1 MKPRPP
7 VTAIVIFRNEAPL
20 LERCFSALTWCDEI
34 IGVDM
39 DSTDDSASIAACF
52 VDRVYRVDP
61 YPIAEPTRV
70 AAARYAAH
78 DWVLLVDPDEVIPD
92 TLAQQI
98 QHTLQDTTRC
108 DATCGAISLPMKFYF
123 KGDRLD
129 GTVWGTLT
137 YKQRLIHRDRCE
149 LLPLCNRISELRPG
163 YREQRI
169 EADADNPIRHHW
181 SDSYRELAKRHFTR
195 YAHLEA
201 AAMVARGERFG
212 WHLALCYPLIELRR
226 TLRDFDGWRL
236 GPRGWTLSM
245 IYFLYVVASGWLTLV
260 YQSKSTRPAVDDPA
274 TNTTLPKLES
284 HLLSPRREKRL
295 AA

>member
-7 VTAIVIFRNEAPL
+7 VTAIVIFRNEARL
-20 LERCFSALTWCDEI
+20 LERCLSALTWCDEV

-39 DSTDDSASIAACF
+39 DSTDGSAEVAARF
-52 VDRVYRVDP
+52 VDRLYRVDP

-70 AAARYAAH
+70 AAARLAAH
-78 DWVLLVDPDEVIPD
+78 DWVLLVDPDEVIPEALAQEVRD
-92 TLAQQI
+92 TLRDRAG
-98 QHTLQDTTRC
+98 R
-108 DATCGAISLPMKFYF
+108 DAACGAISLPMKFYF

-129 GTVWGTLT
+129 GTIWGTLT

-163 YREQRI
+163 YREYRI
-169 EADADNPIRHHW
+169 EANTDNPIRHHW
-181 SDSYRELAKRHFTR
+181 SDSYRELARRHFTR

-201 AAMVARGERFG
+201 KAMVARGQRFG
-212 WHLALCYPLIELRR
+212 WHLAVRFPLTELRR

-236 GPRGWTLSM
+236 GLRGWTLSM
-245 IYFLYVVASGWLTLV
+245 IYFLYVIASSWLTLF
-260 YQSKSTRPAVDDPA
+260 YQCKPPKPARSRFQADA
-274 TNTTLPKLES
+274 TLPKLQP
-284 HLLSPRREKRL
+284 HAASPRRERRL

>member
-7 VTAIVIFRNEAPL
+7 ITAIVIFRNEAPL

-39 DSTDDSASIAACF
+39 DSTDDSAAIAACF
-52 VDRVYRVDP
+52 ADRVYRVDP
-61 YPIAEPTRV
+61 YPIAEPTRA

-78 DWVLLVDPDEVIPD
+78 DWVLLVDPDEVIPGA
-92 TLAQQI
+92 LAQQI
-98 QHTLQDTTRC
+98 QDTLQNTAGRDGTR
-108 DATCGAISLPMKFYF
+108 GAVSLPMKFYF

-163 YREQRI
+163 YHEQRI
-169 EADADNPIRHHW
+169 EADLNNPIHHHW
-181 SDSYRELAKRHFTR
+181 SDSYWELAKRHFTR

-201 AAMVARGERFG
+201 KAMVARGQRFG
-212 WHLALCYPLIELRR
+212 WHLAVRFPLIELRR

-236 GPRGWTLSM
+236 GPRGWALSM
-245 IYFLYVVASGWLTLV
+245 IYFLYVVASGWMTLV
-260 YQSKSTRPAVDDPA
+260 YQSKPAKPDADTAVIGTA
-274 TNTTLPKLES
+274 LPKLEP
-284 HLLSPRREKRL
+284 HPLSPRRERKM